1 MFTSF
6 SYSPVRGA
14 NKVIKES
21 DRGRSET
28 RRVSGG
34 EKLDQSEKEMSLLK
48 KKIRTLESQLKEKNG
63 TLENGCNNDG
73 NASGGNLQLPALEQ
87 AKSPEV
93 ESQYINWELMESKEK
108 KIKTLKMQV
117 LGDLLVIRVP
127 YLNK

>member
-1 MFTSF
+1 MFISF

-14 NKVIKES
+14 NRIVKES
-21 DRGRSET
+21 GSGRSDT

-34 EKLDQSEKEMSLLK
+34 EKLDQSEKEISLLT

-63 TLENGCNNDG
+63 TLENGCNNNNDG
-73 NASGGNLQLPALEQ
+73 NASGGNLQLPALEE

-117 LGDLLVIRVP
+117 LSGLLVIRV
-127 YLNK
+127 YNF